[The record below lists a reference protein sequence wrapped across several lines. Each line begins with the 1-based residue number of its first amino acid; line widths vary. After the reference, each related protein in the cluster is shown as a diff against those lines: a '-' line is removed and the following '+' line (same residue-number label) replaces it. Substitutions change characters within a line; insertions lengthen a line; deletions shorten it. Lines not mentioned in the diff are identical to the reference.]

1 MMFTKKSARFSFKN
15 IDKFSTASLTTRM
28 TNDITMLQNA
38 VMMSLRILVRGP
50 ALIIISAVFA
60 VRINPGMSAI
70 LLVMLPIIV
79 VIVALI
85 MKFGFPMFQK
95 MQKKVDNVNRVV
107 QENLIGMRVVKAFV
121 REDHERIN
129 STTRPT
135 SLQSR
140 AQRHRGLS

>member
-1 MMFTKKSARFSFKN
+1 
-15 IDKFSTASLTTRM
+15 M

-95 MQKKVDNVNRVV
+95 MQKK
-107 QENLIGMRVVKAFV
+107 LIMLTALCRKILSACALL
-121 REDHERIN
+121 RRLCARI
-129 STTRPT
+129 TK
-135 SLQSR
+135 
-140 AQRHRGLS
+140 G